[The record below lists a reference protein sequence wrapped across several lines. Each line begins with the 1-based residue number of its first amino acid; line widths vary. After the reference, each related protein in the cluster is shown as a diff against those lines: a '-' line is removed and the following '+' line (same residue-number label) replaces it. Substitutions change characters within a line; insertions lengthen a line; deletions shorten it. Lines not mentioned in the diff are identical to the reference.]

1 VIGCTLARGREG
13 KMEILAYFVNSLILW
28 WKDERQLLDLD
39 EDEEEESQ

>member
-1 VIGCTLARGREG
+1 
-13 KMEILAYFVNSLILW
+13 MEILACFVNPLILW

>member
-1 VIGCTLARGREG
+1 
-13 KMEILAYFVNSLILW
+13 MEILAYLVNPLILW